1 MMIERY
7 KNLSGNSNV
16 FGYEIGPGKIT
27 VQFGDGSVY
36 LYTNQSAGAASI
48 NEMHRL
54 ARVGQGLNSYIGRVV
69 KKGYAEIIR

>member
-1 MMIERY
+1 MMERY
-7 KNLSGNSNV
+7 KNLGGNSNV
-16 FGYEIGPGKIT
+16 VAYEIGAGDIT

-54 ARVGQGLNSYIGRVV
+54 ARAGQGLNSYIGRVV
-69 KKGYAEIIR
+69 KKGYARKIR